1 MRTLGISALLF
12 LCMTAAAQE
21 QPRTSETIEVSV
33 VNVDVVVTDRD
44 GNRVTGLTADDFE
57 ILESK
62 KRQTI
67 TNFTEYRGDGA
78 VDPEA
83 RGDRPAGL
91 VAAPRAPRTVVLF
104 IESTRMLDFDAKRI
118 FAGLRTM
125 VRDTIGPRDRVM
137 VVSWLQNGMQHR
149 LLERQPFTSDVAR
162 VDALL
167 AQMQDEAIHGPRD
180 LESNLLDLDAADA
193 ALMRSANVDG
203 AVGSPSVHA
212 NEAMLRERYLT
223 RKKAAALETLMHSI
237 AGFEGRKVLLMA
249 VQRFGAFAGNGLFG
263 DGAIPIERRP
273 EFSNRTLHD
282 SLISTANAT
291 GVSIYPVY
299 PPGLRTSLGG
309 GAATGGDPSG
319 PDRDLAVGA
328 RGYNVLFNQTLALDA
343 IAEDTG
349 GLMAWGAGNIAEML
363 PRMADDLETYY
374 SLGYR
379 APGTTRGIV
388 RKLEVRAKNRGY
400 KVRNRSQFVE
410 KSETEAIKDR
420 VIANLYQSFPGSIP
434 FDIEAGEPRSTGR
447 NRWELPVTVRIPI
460 SSLTTLPDGSG
471 SAGEFSVYAAAGSV
485 LGVTSE
491 VQRRT
496 QAFTIPASDVDKA
509 KASHFTYEVV
519 LQIDEKSNRVSVGV
533 VDETGR
539 ESGFKQITIPS
550 RGVKA
555 ASR

>member
-1 MRTLGISALLF
+1 MRTLGLSVLLF
-12 LCMTAAAQE
+12 LCTTAFAQP

-62 KRQTI
+62 KRQSI
-67 TNFTEYRGDGA
+67 TNFTEYRGDAA

-83 RGDRPAGL
+83 RGDRPAGI
-91 VAAPRAPRTVVLF
+91 APGRRAPRTVVLF
-104 IESTRMLDFDAKRI
+104 IESQRMVGFNAKRI
-118 FAGLRTM
+118 FDAMRAM
-125 VRDTIGPRDRVM
+125 VRDTIGPNDRIM
-137 VVSWLQNGMQHR
+137 VVNWFSNGMQHK
-149 LLERQPFTSDVAR
+149 LLERQPFTNDVVR

-167 AQMQDEAIHGPRD
+167 ARMEDEAVNGPRD
-180 LESNLLDLDAADA
+180 LDEIIADLEADDAE
-193 ALMRSANVDG
+193 LMRAANGGG

-249 VQRFGAFAGNGLFG
+249 VERFGAFASNGLFG
-263 DGAIPIERRP
+263 DGVIPIERRQ

-291 GVSIYPVY
+291 GVSIYPIY
-299 PPGLRTSLGG
+299 PPGLRSSFT
-309 GAATGGDPSG
+309 GASTGGDPSS

-328 RGYNVLFNQTLALDA
+328 RDYNVLFNQTRAHAA

-349 GLMAWGAGNIAEML
+349 GLTAWGAGNIAEML

-379 APGTTRGIV
+379 APASAHGIA
-388 RKLEVRAKNRGY
+388 RKLEVRTKNRGY

-434 FDIEAGEPRSTGR
+434 FELEAGEPRSTGR
-447 NRWELPVTVRIPI
+447 NRWELPLTVRIPV
-460 SSLTTLPDGSG
+460 SALTALPAGNG
-471 SAGEFSVYAAAGSV
+471 AAGEFSVYAAAGSV

-491 VQRRT
+491 VQRRS
-496 QAFTIPASDVDKA
+496 QQFTIPAEDAGKA
-509 KASHFTYEVV
+509 KDSHFTYEVV
-519 LQIDEKSNRVSVGV
+519 LQIDEKVNRVSVGV

-539 ESGFKQITIPS
+539 ESGFRQMAIPS
-550 RGVKA
+550 RGLQTV
-555 ASR
+555 SF